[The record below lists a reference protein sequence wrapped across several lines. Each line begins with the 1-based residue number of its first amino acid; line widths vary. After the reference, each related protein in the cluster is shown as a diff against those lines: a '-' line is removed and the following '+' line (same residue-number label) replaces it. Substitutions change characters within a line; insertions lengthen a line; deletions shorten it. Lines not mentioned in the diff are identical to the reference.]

1 MKGLLPS
8 QMSPSHPLA
17 SPGRSCVEVEPS
29 PCVAAGVRAEG
40 CRSWQA
46 ARLVAKAESI
56 RTIMMW
62 RLLGIVCHLPSE
74 EELEDSEH
82 ASVHGRR
89 GEKGALPPDKGFAS
103 ILNIFATKG
112 CNARPA

>member
-1 MKGLLPS
+1 MKSLLPS

-17 SPGRSCVEVEPS
+17 SPGRTCVEVEPS
-29 PCVAAGVRAEG
+29 PCVAAGLRAEC

-56 RTIMMW
+56 RTVMMW
-62 RLLGIVCHLPSE
+62 WLLGIVCLLPSE

-89 GEKGALPPDKGFAS
+89 GEKAPP
-103 ILNIFATKG
+103 
-112 CNARPA
+112 ARQRICIHIEHFRNQGL

>member
-1 MKGLLPS
+1 MKSLLPS

-17 SPGRSCVEVEPS
+17 SPGRTCVEVEPS
-29 PCVAAGVRAEG
+29 PCVAAGLRAEC

-56 RTIMMW
+56 RTVMMW
-62 RLLGIVCHLPSE
+62 WLLGIVCLLSSE

-89 GEKGALPPDKGFAS
+89 RKKAPPAGE
-103 ILNIFATKG
+103 
-112 CNARPA
+112 RPSAGRKIAADQEEE